1 MFTLS
6 SIGILVGL
14 LLGARF
20 TVFVLIPV
28 ICVALAF
35 AAVDWVAQGGGL
47 WRPTF
52 EMIAIAVSVQIGY
65 MLGLVAQSVMGSV
78 RGSNQDTTPL
88 PNRPQK
94 WSV

>member
-1 MFTLS
+1 MFILG

-20 TVFVLIPV
+20 TVFVLVPV

-47 WRPTF
+47 WRLTS
-52 EMIAIAVSVQIGY
+52 EMIAIAISVQVGY
-65 MLGLVAQSVMGSV
+65 MLGLVAQSVMDSV
-78 RGSNQDTTPL
+78 RSSNQGTTPL